1 MPQKRDTFIDFGR
14 NVTNVSRFCKE
25 RVLEARGRELQK
37 RSGNAS
43 WGGGGRE
50 REREGQ
56 RDKDRKTRT
65 DRQGQ
70 IPNNINSEQISEVE
84 R

>member
-1 MPQKRDTFIDFGR
+1 MY
-14 NVTNVSRFCKE
+14 
-25 RVLEARGRELQK
+25 RVFAR
-37 RSGNAS
+37 NAS
-43 WGGGGRE
+43 WRREGESFRSVPGTRPGEGEGE

-70 IPNNINSEQISEVE
+70 IPNNINSEQISEGE
-84 R
+84 G